1 MPREKPAPASS
12 PNNEASPNRRRF
24 SITLSMRDAAL
35 FEELTEL
42 TDAYTE
48 SEVFRNAVRFHHKM
62 IKGKEKE

>member
-1 MPREKPAPASS
+1 
-12 PNNEASPNRRRF
+12 
-24 SITLSMRDAAL
+24 MRDAAL